1 MQMWQIFQWRIKTDK
16 DTDNRYNIY
25 LLLAKLEQSDK
36 IIQSR
41 WSWAIGEAV
50 AHVTPYALGDV
61 ADDHLSCISDSCK
74 VPQSSG
80 YQSEICECLSK

>member
-1 MQMWQIFQWRIKTDK
+1 MISEQLMQMRQIFQWRIETDK
-16 DTDNRYNIY
+16 DTGVY

-41 WSWAIGEAV
+41 LSWAKGEAV

-61 ADDHLSCISDSCK
+61 ADDHLSCISDKSK
-74 VPQSSG
+74 VPQSTG
-80 YQSEICECLSK
+80 YQ

>member
-1 MQMWQIFQWRIKTDK
+1 MISEQLLQMWQIFQWRIKTDK
-16 DTDNRYNIY
+16 DTGVNIY

-41 WSWAIGEAV
+41 LSWAKGEAV

-61 ADDHLSCISDSCK
+61 ADDHLSCISDKSK

-80 YQSEICECLSK
+80 YQ

>member
-1 MQMWQIFQWRIKTDK
+1 MQMWQIFQWRIETDK
-16 DTDNRYNIY
+16 DTGVY

-41 WSWAIGEAV
+41 WSWAKGEAV
-50 AHVTPYALGDV
+50 AHVTPYALGDI
-61 ADDHLSCISDSCK
+61 AGDHLSCISDKSK

-80 YQSEICECLSK
+80 YQ